1 MALVICITRKKS
13 LKNIFFETQVLDAK
27 TNTHEVVMA
36 SALTHRSV
44 RTDGATENVNA
55 LDHFTVVRPAVRG
68 GMPLDLRAVSRG
80 SKRWDGHL
88 EITSNERSLLSFL
101 VARVHRVDPDIIVGH
116 NIYGFD
122 LDVLLHRM
130 KSNKV
135 AQWSKLGRL
144 RLSHMPRSVD
154 GNNGITHFLGQLA
167 RGRLVCDTYLAAR
180 ELIRETS
187 YRLRNLA
194 VTRLNMEKPKDIQHS
209 DVPKYFTTSKQ
220 ILELAMH
227 CENACYLTLRLM
239 FKLEVIPLTHQ
250 ITGLAGNVWN
260 RTLLFE
266 SITLSVHFNH
276 VTHFRLRCEKYSNT
290 NSYSIS

>member
-1 MALVICITRKKS
+1 MSGTTLVFDLESNGLLHDVTCIHCLVIYEQETDTTIVYNDQGDAEPLTRGVQR
-13 LKNIFFETQVLDAK
+13 LEDA
-27 TNTHEVVMA
+27 
-36 SALTHRSV
+36 
-44 RTDGATENVNA
+44 
-55 LDHFTVVRPAVRG
+55 
-68 GMPLDLRAVSRG
+68 
-80 SKRWDGHL
+80 
-88 EITSNERSLLSFL
+88 
-101 VARVHRVDPDIIVGH
+101 DIIVGH

-194 VTRLNMEKPKDIQHS
+194 VTRLNICLL
-209 DVPKYFTTSKQ
+209 YTSPSP
-220 ILELAMH
+220 
-227 CENACYLTLRLM
+227 RD
-239 FKLEVIPLTHQ
+239 
-250 ITGLAGNVWN
+250 
-260 RTLLFE
+260 
-266 SITLSVHFNH
+266 LS
-276 VTHFRLRCEKYSNT
+276 TSRMPS
-290 NSYSIS
+290 SA

>member
-1 MALVICITRKKS
+1 
-13 LKNIFFETQVLDAK
+13 
-27 TNTHEVVMA
+27 MA

-44 RTDGATENVNA
+44 RTDGATENMNA

-194 VTRLNMEKPKDIQHS
+194 VTRLNMDKPKDIQHN

-260 RTLLFE
+260 RTWWCWSVS
-266 SITLSVHFNH
+266 SIVCLEKKAP
-276 VTHFRLRCEKYSNT
+276 THTQTNNKNRYVERCKS
-290 NSYSIS
+290 